1 MVPLVGGII
10 LSGTAQRVEGAH
22 LFLTLR
28 PQEGHIRE
36 ACSVTVRNSSGPA
49 LGSQEETEKFQIVV
63 FGRDRTIA
71 PAAARASA
79 AG

>member
-1 MVPLVGGII
+1 MVPLVEGII
-10 LSGTAQRVEGAH
+10 LSGTAQQVEVAH

-36 ACSVTVRNSSGPA
+36 ACSFTVRNSWGQA

-63 FGRDRTIA
+63 YGRHRTIA
-71 PAAARASA
+71 PAAARASV